1 MSKGLL
7 IMLHVLILP
16 QIGTDPFD
24 LSVEMD
30 VWDEAGFPLPGFP
43 NC

>member
-1 MSKGLL
+1 MTLQAL
-7 IMLHVLILP
+7 IGP
-16 QIGTDPFD
+16 WIGIDPFD
-24 LSVEMD
+24 LSAEMD